1 MNYKIYKL
9 INDEGLIYIGSTK
22 LDLND
27 RFMKHK
33 TSFKRYVNDKID
45 LYYTAYEVLKG
56 KNPRIE
62 CIEELGNITKTEA
75 RKKETNYIND
85 LVCVNK
91 NKAIIT
97 VEEMEEVKKNIN
109 KYNKEYYAN
118 HKDYWKTEEFK
129 QKQKQYYQANKA
141 KIIER
146 VKNRYNTK
154 RNTE

>member
-9 INDEGLIYIGSTK
+9 TNDEGLIYIGSTK
-22 LDLND
+22 LDLD
-27 RFMKHK
+27 KRLIKHK
-33 TSFKRYVNDKID
+33 SSFKRYVNNKID
-45 LYYTAYEVLKG
+45 IYYTAYEVLRG
-56 KNPRIE
+56 TNPRIE
-62 CIEELGNITKTEA
+62 CIEELGNITKNEA
-75 RKKETNYIND
+75 RTKETNYITD
-85 LVCVNK
+85 LECVNK

-97 VEEMEEVKKNIN
+97 VEEVKKNMN
-109 KYNKEYYAN
+109 EYNKEYYAN

-154 RNTE
+154 KHIE